1 VILLDTTPL
10 VALCDPRDPLNAV
23 ALRDLDRLVREP
35 FVVCAPV
42 LTEACFL
49 LPHVAQRA
57 RLRRFLAEFP
67 VAAYAADDEPVVW
80 AAVFDWLARYARH
93 EPDWADG
100 YLAVVSGRER
110 RFKVWTY
117 DREFR
122 TVWRRPDGT
131 RIPLAVG

>member
-1 VILLDTTPL
+1 
-10 VALCDPRDPLNAV
+10 
-23 ALRDLDRLVREP
+23 
-35 FVVCAPV
+35 
-42 LTEACFL
+42 